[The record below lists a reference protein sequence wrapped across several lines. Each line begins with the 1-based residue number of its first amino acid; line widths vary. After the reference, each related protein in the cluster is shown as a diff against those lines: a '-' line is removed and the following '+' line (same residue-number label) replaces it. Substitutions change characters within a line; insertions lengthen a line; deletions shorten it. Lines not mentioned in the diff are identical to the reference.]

1 METFDNNGSYNKTI
15 WEIGDIITSEKLNK
29 IEDALYEI
37 NNNVPTDISDLNND
51 AEYITESQLENYV
64 TKTYVNEA
72 IANIDLTDYVT
83 ENDFNQNL
91 ENYVLKSEIPN
102 IDGIISSNSVTRIEI
117 VTEYPTT
124 EEPGVLYIKVSDL

>member
-102 IDGIISSNSVTRIEI
+102 IDGIVSSNSVTRIEI
-117 VTEYPTT
+117 VTEYPEV
-124 EEPGVLYIKVSDL
+124 EEPGVLYIKVSE

>member
-102 IDGIISSNSVTRIEI
+102 IDGIVSSNSVTRIEI
-117 VTEYPTT
+117 VTEYPEV
-124 EEPGVLYIKVSDL
+124 EELGVLYIKVSE